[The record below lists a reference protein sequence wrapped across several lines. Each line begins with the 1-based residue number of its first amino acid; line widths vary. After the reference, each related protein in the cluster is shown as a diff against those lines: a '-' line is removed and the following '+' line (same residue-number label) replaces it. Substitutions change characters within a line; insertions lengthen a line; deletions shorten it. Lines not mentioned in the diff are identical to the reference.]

1 MPKVS
6 VIARNRKRQYLVKH
20 YAEKRAKLKE
30 AGDYIG
36 LDKLSKNS
44 SPVRL
49 RNRCAVTGKARGY
62 SRKFGVCRN
71 ILREWAS
78 QGKIPGLEKAS
89 W

>member
-1 MPKVS
+1 MPKKS
-6 VIARNRKRQYLVKH
+6 VIARNEKRRYLVNH

-36 LDKLSKNS
+36 LDKLPKNS
-44 SPVRL
+44 SAGRV
-49 RNRCAVTGKARGY
+49 RNRCGVTGKARGY

-78 QGKIPGLEKAS
+78 QGKIPGIEKAS